1 MGLKQAE
8 GGLDGLVDDGGLRR
22 GVRQAAQAVGA
33 GDAVLVGEGGDRQE
47 AEGAPRR
54 EVLRDQGAGLGE
66 AAPAP
71 AAEIGAADQGVLQ
84 RLSVEGAGARL
95 ARDPRDVWDARDWV
109 RDARRRAAAQ
119 RGPADEGGQSEGDVA
134 ARDAG
139 HGSLR
144 AAG

>member
-54 EVLRDQGAGLGE
+54 EILRDQGAGLGE

-84 RLSVEGAGARL
+84 SLSVEGAGARL
-95 ARDPRDVWDARDWV
+95 ARDARDARDWV

-119 RGPADEGGQSEGDVA
+119 RRPADEGGQSEGDVA

-139 HGSLR
+139 HGGLR